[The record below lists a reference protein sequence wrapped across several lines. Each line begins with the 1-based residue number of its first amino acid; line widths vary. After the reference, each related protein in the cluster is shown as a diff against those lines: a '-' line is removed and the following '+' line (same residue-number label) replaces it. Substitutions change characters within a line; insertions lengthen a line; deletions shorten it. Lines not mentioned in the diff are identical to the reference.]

1 MDQGHGRPEPGRHKK
16 EKKSDDSDVIRKWWW
31 EEGGL
36 LEGGVVPAEPDMIAG
51 VNTETR
57 DVLLKVAQFD
67 SWFAELVESLQVSVV
82 SF

>member
-1 MDQGHGRPEPGRHKK
+1 MWLCRSRRRLVTQPVAAPACAFDRHQFA
-16 EKKSDDSDVIRKWWW
+16 E
-31 EEGGL
+31 L
-36 LEGGVVPAEPDMIAG
+36 LEGWVVPAEPDMIAG

>member
-1 MDQGHGRPEPGRHKK
+1 MAG
-16 EKKSDDSDVIRKWWW
+16 KSQVATRKIRLHENLDVIRKWWW

-36 LEGGVVPAEPDMIAG
+36 LEGWVVPAEPDMIAG

-67 SWFAELVESLQVSVV
+67 SWICLMTDSVV
-82 SF
+82 PKLLHSTIH